1 MEYLTE
7 VSAAGILAVIV
18 LKTVFDFLKS
28 REDADPDCEDAGARL
43 ASLDS
48 SMAQI
53 AASTAAVAE
62 LCSKVDSG
70 GLPLIYRD
78 AQSTQRLTTTLESLG
93 RSVERLS
100 DKVV

>member
-18 LKTVFDFLKS
+18 LKTVFDFLKA
-28 REDADPDCEDAGARL
+28 READDPDCEDSGVRL
-43 ASLDS
+43 TKLDA

-78 AQSTQRLTTTLESLG
+78 AQATHRLTSTLETLN

-100 DKVV
+100 DKVT